1 MTSPTTRSTGR
12 GQAATLV
19 LAGTLTIMAGATVAP
34 AIPGIRE
41 AFADTPNADL
51 LARMITTTHAL
62 AIVLFSPV
70 AGFVVERLGRKR
82 ALVTGMLAFGIGGSS
97 GAYLPDLT
105 SMLVGRAVLGI
116 GVSLIMTSS
125 MAMIADL
132 YEGTDRQRLLGR
144 QAAAGSFGGV
154 VLLLG
159 GGALAGLDWR
169 VVFLIY
175 LLGALLVI
183 PALAFLPKGRTA
195 PAAAPAAKGAAA
207 PAKPKVPAG
216 ILAALAAMM
225 LGQVAFYSVP
235 VQVPFLVEDHF
246 KAAAVVSGA
255 VMAVQTFTTGMV
267 AMRFAFFRR
276 LAGEYSLAALS
287 FLAIGLGYLV
297 LAVAP
302 NVAVLVVALLIMGT
316 GLGFLMPNLNN
327 WVLAEAPAQVRARY
341 AGLLTTALFLGQFL
355 APILT
360 QPLVSSLGIQP
371 TFAVVAGAALLV
383 AVAYYLGGRRVAGRD
398 RAGAAAGAPAGPEA
412 EAAAVA
418 DPAADTA
425 ADRRARKATE
435 RYEVQELVD
444 RHLLALESAVRTGR
458 AGDRARPAADRHRD
472 VFTADVRIGY
482 PDGTERG
489 AEGLDTFHEEARR
502 YWGAVREVNAE
513 YAIDL
518 LDQDRAVVRVHQIV
532 THAPGTGGADA
543 ELDVIG
549 HYEAEALRT
558 AEGWRFTRLTVRA
571 VEPATT
577 EHATS

>member
-195 PAAAPAAKGAAA
+195 PAPAAPAAKGAAA

-383 AVAYYLGGRRVAGRD
+383 AVAYYLGGRRVAARE
-398 RAGAAAGAPAGPEA
+398 RTAPGA
-412 EAAAVA
+412 EAA
-418 DPAADTA
+418 PATDTDTA

-444 RHLLALESAVRTGR
+444 RHLLALRSAVRAER
-458 AGDRARPAADRHRD
+458 AGAGARPAADRHRD

-532 THAPGTGGADA
+532 THAPGTGGGDA

-549 HYEAEALRT
+549 HYEGQALRT
-558 AEGWRFTRLTVRA
+558 PEGWRFTRLTVRA
-571 VEPATT
+571 VEPATIEPATT
-577 EHATS
+577 EPATS

>member
-82 ALVTGMLAFGIGGSS
+82 ALVAGMLAFGIGGSS

-195 PAAAPAAKGAAA
+195 PPAAPEAKGAAA
-207 PAKPKVPAG
+207 PARPKVPAG

-246 KAAAVVSGA
+246 EAAAVVSGA

-383 AVAYYLGGRRVAGRD
+383 AVAYYLGGRRVAGRERD
-398 RAGAAAGAPAGPEA
+398 AAGAPAAAAGPE
-412 EAAAVA
+412 A

-425 ADRRARKATE
+425 SDRRARKAAE

-458 AGDRARPAADRHRD
+458 TGEETRSAADRHRD

-549 HYEAEALRT
+549 HYEGQALRT

>member
-1 MTSPTTRSTGR
+1 MMTTSPSTRPAGR

-70 AGFVVERLGRKR
+70 AGYVVERLGRKR
-82 ALVTGMLAFGIGGSS
+82 ALVTGMIAFGVGGSS
-97 GAYLPDLT
+97 GAYLPDLI

-125 MAMIADL
+125 IAMIADL
-132 YEGTDRQRLLGR
+132 YEGADRQRLLGR

-175 LLGALLVI
+175 LLGALLII

-195 PAAAPAAKGAAA
+195 APASVASGKGASAG
-207 PAKPKVPAG
+207 PKARVPAG

-246 KAAAVVSGA
+246 KAASVVSGA

-287 FLAIGLGYLV
+287 FLCIGIGYLI
-297 LAVAP
+297 LALAP
-302 NVAVLVVALLIMGT
+302 NVAVLVVALLVMGT

-355 APILT
+355 APIVT
-360 QPLVSSLGIQP
+360 QPVVGSLGIQP
-371 TFAVVAGAALLV
+371 TFGVVAGAALLV
-383 AVAYYLGGRRVAGRD
+383 AVAYWLGSRRVAGR
-398 RAGAAAGAPAGPEA
+398 RQPAAADGADDDA
-412 EAAAVA
+412 A
-418 DPAADTA
+418 DPQGADH
-425 ADRRARKATE
+425 RAVR
-435 RYEVQELVD
+435 ELMD
-444 RHLLALESAVRTGR
+444 RHLLALESIGRDGSGR
-458 AGDRARPAADRHRD
+458 ARSED
-472 VFTADVRIGY
+472 VFTEDVRIGY
-482 PDGTERG
+482 PDGTERD
-489 AEGLDTFHEEARR
+489 AEGLDAFHERARGS
-502 YWGAVREVNAE
+502 WGAVQEVNAQ
-513 YAIDL
+513 YAIE
-518 LDQDRAVVRVHQIV
+518 LDGDRAVVTVHQIV
-532 THAPGTGGADA
+532 THAAD
-543 ELDVIG
+543 LDVIG
-549 HYEAEALRT
+549 HYEAHAVRT
-558 AEGWRFTRLTVRA
+558 AGGWRFARLTVRT
-571 VEPATT
+571 VEPVTG
-577 EHATS
+577 